1 MPVQHTG
8 YLAAEPGKAM
18 TAGRKG
24 SERSGDK
31 LEMSVVDS
39 SAGFESEKQN
49 PEEKGKGEGRWV
61 CWHASCG
68 KQ

>member
-1 MPVQHTG
+1 
-8 YLAAEPGKAM
+8 M